1 MTTLLFEYRKAIEA
15 GKFQLAAEIEKRFIE
30 KAQEYS
36 WFRRDFWIAQITLAG
51 LK

>member
-1 MTTLLFEYRKAIEA
+1 MTTLLYEYRKAIEA

-36 WFRRDFWIAQITLAG
+36 WFRRDWWIYQLTMAG

>member
-15 GKFQLAAEIEKRFIE
+15 GKFQLSNEIEKKFIE
-30 KAQEYS
+30 KAQKYS
-36 WFRRDFWIAQITLAG
+36 WFRRDWWIYQLTMAG